1 MATAATNGAIILWD
15 LNKIGRKAGR
25 FVIQHGNKWVYVCG
39 LRFLLTERV
48 ITEHSR
54 AVNRICFQP
63 DNGNILLSA
72 SQDGM
77 MKCWVNSLFMHI
89 QP

>member
-1 MATAATNGAIILWD
+1 MYFREMDSLIKC
-15 LNKIGRKAGR
+15 KI
-25 FVIQHGNKWVYVCG
+25 
-39 LRFLLTERV
+39 ERV

-63 DNGNILLSA
+63 ENGNILLSA

-77 MKCWVNSLFMHI
+77 MKCWVT
-89 QP
+89 

>member
-1 MATAATNGAIILWD
+1 MTQYIYIPITLYTI
-15 LNKIGRKAGR
+15 K
-25 FVIQHGNKWVYVCG
+25 
-39 LRFLLTERV
+39 ERV

-54 AVNRICFQP
+54 AVNRISFQP

-77 MKCWVNSLFMHI
+77 MKCWVNNEYMHI
-89 QP
+89 SFACQLVKTGFS